1 MPNDLLFGI
10 GCLDEDMRL
19 LLLLLLLYYD
29 GTV

>member
-19 LLLLLLLYYD
+19 LLLLLLYYD

>member
-19 LLLLLLLYYD
+19 LLLLLYYD

>member
-10 GCLDEDMRL
+10 GYLDEDMRL
-19 LLLLLLLYYD
+19 LLLLLLYYD